1 MITLTAQQQSQLRRF
16 GVVFCYL
23 FGSHGRGNPGPASD
37 YDIALYLDPAV
48 KSSKYFD
55 RKLDIMGVFNSLLRT
70 DHLDI
75 VILNEAPNLLAM
87 SVIQEGKILMDRDR
101 SMRVDFETKVSM
113 QYMDY
118 LPYAKR
124 YIQTLI
130 KRYA

>member
-1 MITLTAQQQSQLRRF
+1 MIILTSQQQSQLRQL

-37 YDIALYLDPAV
+37 YDIALYLGPV
-48 KSSKYFD
+48 KPSNYFD
-55 RKLDIMGVFNSLLRT
+55 RKLDLIGFFSSLLRS

-87 SVIQEGKILMDRDR
+87 NVIQEGKILMDDDR
-101 SMRVDFETKVSM
+101 SMRTSFETKVSM

-118 LPYAKR
+118 LPYAQR
-124 YIQTLI
+124 YLQTLI